1 MNNTLVDGAQD
12 ADLKTMLPVPVASPQ
27 HRTLSGGQFLTFS
40 LHEEMYGLDILRV
53 REIIGYTRPTAV
65 PMMPRFVRGVINL
78 RGQIVPILDLS
89 MRFGWPA
96 TDLHVR
102 TCIVVMEIQGQEDAQ
117 LIGVLVDAVNTVLEL
132 EAAEIEPAPKFGAAV
147 HSDFIL
153 GMAKL
158 DKVGFVTLL
167 DPGRVFSSEEMAA
180 LAQPENAA
188 SD

>member
-1 MNNTLVDGAQD
+1 
-12 ADLKTMLPVPVASPQ
+12 
-27 HRTLSGGQFLTFS
+27 
-40 LHEEMYGLDILRV
+40 
-53 REIIGYTRPTAV
+53 
-65 PMMPRFVRGVINL
+65 
-78 RGQIVPILDLS
+78 
-89 MRFGWPA
+89 
-96 TDLHVR
+96 
-102 TCIVVMEIQGQEDAQ
+102 MEIQGQEDAQ